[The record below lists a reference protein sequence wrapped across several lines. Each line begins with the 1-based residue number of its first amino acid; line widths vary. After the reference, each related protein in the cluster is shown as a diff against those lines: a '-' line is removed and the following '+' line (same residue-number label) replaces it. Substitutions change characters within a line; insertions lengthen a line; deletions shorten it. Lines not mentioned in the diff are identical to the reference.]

1 MIKTGIYTF
10 TGFKPNGTKAI
21 FNIYEYDIYDIK
33 LVKKFESLQK
43 KIISI
48 VSNPKKFTSWS
59 CDYTSIDVNIVG
71 KRGDKM

>member
-1 MIKTGIYTF
+1 MTKTGVYTF
-10 TGFKPNGTKAI
+10 TGFKPNGTKSI

-33 LVKKFESLQK
+33 LVKKFDSLRK

-59 CDYTSIDVNIVG
+59 CDYTSFDDKIER